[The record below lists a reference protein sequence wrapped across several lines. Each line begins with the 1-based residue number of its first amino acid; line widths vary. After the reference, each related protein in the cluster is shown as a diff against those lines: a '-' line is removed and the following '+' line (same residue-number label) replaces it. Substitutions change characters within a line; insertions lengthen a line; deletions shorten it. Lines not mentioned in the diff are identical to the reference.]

1 MNLTLTEEQT
11 MLRQM
16 ARQFADEKLRPV
28 AQECDEQQRLPVEQV
43 KKMADLG
50 FFGLLIPEQYGGV
63 GVDTLSYILVLEEI
77 NKVMPALGTI
87 ISVHNSLVATSI
99 VRAGSDEQKGKYLP
113 RLASGAII
121 GAYALSEPQ
130 AGSNPAAMRTTATRD
145 GDDYV
150 LNGSK
155 IWITS
160 GKSGGLALVFAV
172 TDPDVAPKQGIS
184 AFLVEKDTP
193 GFSVGKKEEKLGIR
207 ASDTTALIFQDCR
220 VPAANL
226 IGAEGSGLK
235 LALSLLDGGRIGIAA
250 QALGIAES
258 ALDEG
263 TRYAMQREQ
272 GGHYISEYQAIQ
284 FMLADMA
291 TEIEAARLL
300 VYRAAV
306 EKDQRERVTI
316 EASMAKL
323 YASELATR
331 CADKALQIHG
341 GYGYVKD
348 YPVERIYRDA
358 RITRIYE
365 GTSEIQRTVI
375 AGQLLR
381 K

>member
-1 MNLTLTEEQT
+1 MNLTLSDEQQ
-11 MLRQM
+11 MLQRM
-16 ARQFADEKLRPV
+16 AREFADEKLRPV
-28 AQECDEQQRLPVEQV
+28 AQECDEQQRLPLDEM
-43 KKMADLG
+43 KAMAELG
-50 FFGLLIPEQYGGV
+50 FFGLMIPEQYGGV
-63 GVDTLSYILVLEEI
+63 GADTLSYILVLEEI
-77 NKVMPALGTI
+77 NKAMPAVGTI
-87 ISVHNSLVATSI
+87 VSVHNSLVATSI
-99 VRAGSDEQKGKYLP
+99 VKAGTEEQKQKYLP
-113 RLASGAII
+113 RLASGEII

-130 AGSNPAAMRTTATRD
+130 AGSNPAAMRTAAVAD
-145 GDDYV
+145 GTYFV

-172 TDPDVAPKQGIS
+172 TNPDVPPKQGIS
-184 AFLVEKDTP
+184 AFLIEKDTP
-193 GFSVGKKEEKLGIR
+193 GLIVGKKEEKMGLR
-207 ASDTTALIFQDCR
+207 ASDTTQLIFQDCR

-226 IGAEGSGLK
+226 VGVEGEGLK

-250 QALGIAES
+250 QALGIAEA

-263 TRYAMQREQ
+263 TKYALQREQ
-272 GGHYISEYQAIQ
+272 GGHLISDYQAIQ

-306 EKDQRERVTI
+306 EKDKQERVTMH
-316 EASMAKL
+316 ASMAKL

-341 GYGYVKD
+341 GYGYVKE
-348 YPVERIYRDA
+348 YAIERIYRDA

-381 K
+381 G